1 MSGENPKV
9 LLVDDDKDLLQL
21 IAMRLSAA
29 GYDVTA
35 VESGE
40 AALASLAVA
49 RPQVVVTDLRMHGMD
64 GMALFDAIHRDSPS
78 LPVVILT
85 AHGTIPEAVS
95 ATRRGVFS
103 FLTKPFE
110 PKVLLDTVAEAMRL
124 SSPPTGDRESWRAEI
139 ITRSSAMEDLL
150 AQARRVAASDAS
162 VCIFGQSGTG
172 KELLARA
179 IHKASSR
186 REAPFIAVNC
196 GAIPEG
202 LLESELFGHKK
213 GSFTGAVADR
223 RGLFQAATSG
233 TLFLD
238 EVGDMPLSLQ
248 VKLLRALEERKIRPV
263 GSHESFDIDVRVISA
278 THRQPEERITTGEF
292 REDLYYRLNVVK
304 LYIPSLAERRE
315 DLPRV
320 ANHSLTRLAER
331 YRRSRLQF
339 SPEAMEILV
348 SAPWPGN
355 VRQLLNV
362 VEQAVALAATE
373 VIPESLVRQALDVA
387 DTALT
392 PLDEARKAFRSEE
405 EKVLPYIDFDQAT
418 RLAVG
423 RAWRQASPEQQK
435 RLVSEFRNML
445 VRTYSNAIS
454 AYQGQTLK
462 VLPSRGKQ
470 DPEETTV
477 RTQFVRAGGQPL
489 PIDFTMH
496 QKDGTWKVYDIVVEG
511 VSLVMTYRSEFD
523 AVVKQQGIDGLIK
536 ALATKNIPA
545 AAVGGSAGG
554 GGAKSDKAG
563 PKAEKKSPQ

>member
-1 MSGENPKV
+1 LSNENPKI

-21 IAMRLSAA
+21 IAMRLTAS
-29 GYDVTA
+29 GYAVTA

-40 AALASLAVA
+40 SALAALAVA

-64 GMALFDAIHRDSPS
+64 GLALFDAIHREAPS

-85 AHGTIPEAVS
+85 AHGTIPEAVM

-124 SSPPTGDRESWRAEI
+124 SSTPAGDMEDWRSEL

-179 IHKASSR
+179 IHRASPR
-186 REAPFIAVNC
+186 AEAPFIAVNC

-213 GSFTGAVADR
+213 GSFTGAISDR
-223 RGLFQAATSG
+223 RGLFQAAQGG

-238 EVGDMPLSLQ
+238 EVGDMPLPLQ

-263 GSHESFDIDVRVISA
+263 GSHENFDVDVRVVSA
-278 THRQPEERITTGEF
+278 THRKLEERIASGEF

-315 DLPRV
+315 DIPLLG
-320 ANHSLTRLAER
+320 NHFLTRLAER
-331 YRRSRLQF
+331 YRRGHLAF
-339 SPEAMEILV
+339 SPEAMELLV

-362 VEQAVALAATE
+362 VEQAVALAPTE
-373 VIPESLVRQALDVA
+373 VIPESLVRQALDA
-387 DTALT
+387 GDTALT
-392 PLDEARKAFRSEE
+392 PLDEARKAFERDYLVRIL
-405 EKVLPYIDFDQAT
+405 KITGGNVTKAA
-418 RLAVG
+418 RLAG
-423 RAWRQASPEQQK
+423 RNRTEFYRLLERHSLEPGMFKGGVQK
-435 RLVSEFRNML
+435 E
-445 VRTYSNAIS
+445 
-454 AYQGQTLK
+454 
-462 VLPSRGKQ
+462 
-470 DPEETTV
+470 
-477 RTQFVRAGGQPL
+477 RA
-489 PIDFTMH
+489 T
-496 QKDGTWKVYDIVVEG
+496 
-511 VSLVMTYRSEFD
+511 
-523 AVVKQQGIDGLIK
+523 A
-536 ALATKNIPA
+536 
-545 AAVGGSAGG
+545 
-554 GGAKSDKAG
+554 
-563 PKAEKKSPQ
+563 